1 MPEAVRTEEPCPECE
16 GRGWVLEADGG
27 AGTAR
32 PCDCRKRR
40 LSARLVAATGVPDRY
55 AGCSLRSFKT
65 SAPEPPVRDQL
76 VRART
81 LAERYVEEFLGPDG
95 RFLESGLLFI
105 GPPGA
110 GKTHLAVAVLLELVR
125 RYHVHGRFVDF
136 TSLVHQIQA
145 TFDPGNPESKR
156 AILDPVIGADLLV
169 LDELGAQKPT
179 AWVRD
184 ILYLVINTRYTRR
197 RPTLFTTNYY
207 LEAPTRPTAAGRS
220 AAGRGL
226 DRGLDRGADPPAP
239 AGGSERFPLL
249 VERVQAQL
257 VSRLYEMTHA
267 VVLDRVVDHRQ
278 AIKMHQHQFTV

>member
-1 MPEAVRTEEPCPECE
+1 MPEPEWTEEPCPECE
-16 GRGWVLEADGG
+16 GRGWVLEPDGG

-32 PCDCRKRR
+32 PCECRRRR
-40 LSARLVAATGVPDRY
+40 LGARLLAATGIPDRY
-55 AGCSLRSFKT
+55 AACTLRSFMT
-65 SAPEPPVRDQL
+65 AAPEPQVRDQL

-81 LAERYVEEFLGPDG
+81 LAERYVEEFLGPDA
-95 RFLESGLLFI
+95 RFRESGLLFI

-125 RYHVHGRFVDF
+125 RYHIHGRFVDF

-156 AILDPVIGADLLV
+156 EILDPVIGADLLV

-207 LEAPTRPTAAGRS
+207 LEAPPRPAAVGPGTGR
-220 AAGRGL
+220 RL
-226 DRGLDRGADPPAP
+226 DRGLDRGPDPPAP

-249 VERVQAQL
+249 VERIQAQL
-257 VSRLYEMTHA
+257 VSRLYEMTQ
-267 VVLDRVVDHRQ
+267 VVLLDRVVDHRQ
-278 AIKMHQHQFTV
+278 AIKMHQHQFSV